1 MDMTA
6 DAIKA
11 IADLKRPEK
20 ISVGNVEYI
29 IKGYDEAIP
38 PTIETLTCHTLTG
51 IVDFV
56 SENID
61 GNTNEKLMIHIQ
73 GHEAVGLISAA
84 TSVYRRREMPL
95 KAIISGSKFK
105 FGEWYP
111 VDEFVIAINSAFVEN
126 EDRIY
131 LQSLMGSL
139 TQGSSKNISDNGAT
153 QTTTVKSG
161 VSFIGEHAIKNPL
174 KLKPFRTFLEID
186 QPESEFLFRIK
197 KNQRDDDGLPMCSL
211 FEADGGAWKL
221 AAIQSIKSYFAD
233 NLSEI
238 AVVA

>member
-11 IADLKRPEK
+11 ITDLKRPEK
-20 ISVGNVEYI
+20 IFVGEVEYI
-29 IKGYDEAIP
+29 IKGYDEATP
-38 PTIETLTCHTLTG
+38 PSINTLVCHTLTG

-56 SENID
+56 KENID
-61 GNTNEKLMIHIQ
+61 GNTNEKLMLHIQ
-73 GHEAVGLISAA
+73 GHDSVSLISAA
-84 TSVYRRREMPL
+84 TSVYRQRETPL
-95 KAIISGSKFK
+95 KAIISGNTFK
-105 FGEWYP
+105 FGDWYP
-111 VDEFVIAINSAFVEN
+111 VDEFVIAINSSFVET
-126 EDRIY
+126 EDRAY
-131 LQSLMGSL
+131 LQALMGSL

-161 VSFIGEHAIKNPL
+161 VSFVGEHAIKNPL
-174 KLKPFRTFLEID
+174 KLKPFRTFLEVD

-197 KNQRDDDGLPMCSL
+197 KNQRDDDGLPLCSL

-221 AAIQSIKSYFAD
+221 AAIQSIKSYFTT
-233 NLSEI
+233 NLPMI